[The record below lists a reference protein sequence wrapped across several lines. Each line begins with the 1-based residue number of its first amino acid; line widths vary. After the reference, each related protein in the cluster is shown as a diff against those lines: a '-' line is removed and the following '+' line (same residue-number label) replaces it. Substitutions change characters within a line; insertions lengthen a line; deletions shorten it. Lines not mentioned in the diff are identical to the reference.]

1 MAAKPVSMSRTVI
14 FLTKLAPSNMRDRT
28 DARGKDLLRYLEG
41 GSGGTAG
48 EIAVGGIR
56 PLLSELH
63 SVAAAVGKTP
73 AQVALN
79 WVVCKGAIPIGGAS
93 KVQHVEDNL
102 GALGWRLS
110 QEQQESLEAAADS
123 LPFEFNGC
131 GFQTADS
138 KFVGYGFEK
147 WRLD

>member
-1 MAAKPVSMSRTVI
+1 M
-14 FLTKLAPSNMRDRT
+14 N
-28 DARGKDLLRYLEG
+28 E
-41 GSGGTAG
+41 
-48 EIAVGGIR
+48 
-56 PLLSELH
+56 
-63 SVAAAVGKTP
+63 KTP

-79 WVVCKGAIPIGGAS
+79 WVICKGAIPIPGAS
-93 KVQHVEDNL
+93 NPQQVLDNA

-110 QEQQESLEAAADS
+110 DEEVAMLDAAADS
-123 LPFEFNGC
+123 LEWEFNGC